1 MIHVL
6 ALRSA
11 RRISNANSAWA
22 KSAFNASRASRH
34 AVKTD
39 VETFSASGFS
49 GAVVFMP
56 QVPLSP
62 PAPTA
67 ANVAKHRCL
76 AQNLWP
82 SYTYRKPR
90 QQANAQLGL
99 RFGPLPHF
107 LKSPCWKGVGGVRGW
122 GRTRCVVRYGS
133 PLPYLHP
140 SVAAGLLRYFPAGKC
155 ST

>member
-1 MIHVL
+1 
-6 ALRSA
+6 
-11 RRISNANSAWA
+11 
-22 KSAFNASRASRH
+22 
-34 AVKTD
+34 

-67 ANVAKHRCL
+67 ANVAKRRCL

-82 SYTYRKPR
+82 SYTYRKPPAAGQCPAR
-90 QQANAQLGL
+90 PAL
-99 RFGPLPHF
+99 RPFTPFFEIAL
-107 LKSPCWKGVGGVRGW
+107 LERGGVRGW

>member
-22 KSAFNASRASRH
+22 KSAFNSSRASRH

-67 ANVAKHRCL
+67 ANVAKRRCL

-107 LKSPCWKGVGGVRGW
+107 LKSPCWKGVG
-122 GRTRCVVRYGS
+122 C
-133 PLPYLHP
+133 
-140 SVAAGLLRYFPAGKC
+140 AAGEGPGAWSATEAHFP
-155 ST
+155 TYTPR

>member
-1 MIHVL
+1 M
-6 ALRSA
+6 
-11 RRISNANSAWA
+11 
-22 KSAFNASRASRH
+22 
-34 AVKTD
+34 
-39 VETFSASGFS
+39 ETFSASGFS

-67 ANVAKHRCL
+67 ANVAKRRCL

-107 LKSPCWKGVGGVRGW
+107 LKSPCWKGVGLRGW
-122 GRTRCVVRYGS
+122 ERTRCVG
-133 PLPYLHP
+133 PLRAVSSAQDAEKAGGVLAPVEAHFPALHL
-140 SVAAGLLRYFPAGKC
+140 SVAAGLQ
-155 ST
+155 